1 MIGKKTTTP
10 TFNPYAKT
18 RQQVT
23 DEILLALSTATKYK
37 DSTCGLRVIN
47 AINRYLLL
55 TRDTE
60 FKNGER
66 FASTA
71 MDALKALE
79 LIYQGN
85 DANPESAN
93 IDAIIGQATHLV
105 EQEYAE
111 NREIASDLKR
121 DYIARQVSTDRMK
134 AIEQLPEYKIVT
146 HILTLERLVKE
157 AGK

>member
-23 DEILLALSTATKYK
+23 DELLLALSTATKYK

-60 FKNGER
+60 LKNGER
-66 FASTA
+66 FAGTA
-71 MDALKALE
+71 MDALKSLE

-85 DANPESAN
+85 DSNPVQAN
-93 IDAIIGQATHLV
+93 IDAVIGQATFRA
-105 EQEYAE
+105 EQKYDELRAKSCDYSTAE
-111 NREIASDLKR
+111 WMRR
-121 DYIARQVSTDRMK
+121 DAIDRMK
-134 AIEQLPEYKIVT
+134 VVEQLPQYRIVT
-146 HILTLERLVKE
+146 YILTLERLVKE

>member
-23 DEILLALSTATKYK
+23 DELLLALSTATKYK
-37 DSTCGLRVIN
+37 DSTSGLRVIN
-47 AINRYLLL
+47 AINRYMLL

-60 FKNGER
+60 LKNGER
-66 FASTA
+66 FAGTA

-85 DANPESAN
+85 DASPESTN
-93 IDAIIGQATHLV
+93 IDATIGRATHLA
-105 EQEYAE
+105 EQDYAE
-111 NREIASDLKR
+111 HRELANDLKR
-121 DYIARQVSTDRMK
+121 DYMARQVGTDRMK
-134 AIEQLPEYKIVT
+134 AIEQLPEYRIVT

-157 AGK
+157 SGK